1 LIQGHVTSS
10 ASISPTGRSIGCI
23 STSFRLYTFRAF
35 GFVLTVPVLFTLSN
49 STSDAEDDTPYDDSV
64 FRTTPERNRKASEMH
79 EQAPEYF
86 SQLIEDPTNVQQY
99 DGTLKV
105 KTRQETG
112 FGRIRWA
119 ELNPAVRRIGLTRL
133 VIVDILGW
141 LA

>member
-1 LIQGHVTSS
+1 
-10 ASISPTGRSIGCI
+10 
-23 STSFRLYTFRAF
+23 
-35 GFVLTVPVLFTLSN
+35 
-49 STSDAEDDTPYDDSV
+49 
-64 FRTTPERNRKASEMH
+64 MH

-86 SQLIEDPTNVQQY
+86 SQFIGDPTNVRKY
-99 DGTLKV
+99 DDTLKV